1 MEKECEE
8 FTEMN
13 VIQREEPNSIDKTE
27 RKCSCGEQPTVIEFI
42 WVSYYSFL
50 FKVSSDTLFKLEG

>member
-13 VIQREEPNSIDKTE
+13 VIQREGPNSIDKTE
-27 RKCSCGEQPTVIEFI
+27 RKCSCGEQKKRQ
-42 WVSYYSFL
+42 L
-50 FKVSSDTLFKLEG
+50 